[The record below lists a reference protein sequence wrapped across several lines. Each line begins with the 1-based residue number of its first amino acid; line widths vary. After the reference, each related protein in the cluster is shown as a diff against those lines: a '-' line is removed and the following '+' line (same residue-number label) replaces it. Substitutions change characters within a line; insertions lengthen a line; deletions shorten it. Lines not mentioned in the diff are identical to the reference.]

1 MDSCLKSLHISSIP
15 LLVITHHHADH
26 YGGFEGAIK
35 SRKVGQIWQTA
46 SQGQHFAIDAPIGH
60 VDIQVLW
67 PKDPSATYEVT
78 PGDGSA
84 MNNTSISLLID
95 IAGLTF
101 FTAGDAEPPVQEQML
116 ASGLIHKVDIIKVCH
131 HGSAYQYLPLLDA
144 LHPRFAFISVG
155 QGNTYGHPAHSTLTA
170 LADRGIKVFRTDR
183 DGALEIDADQS
194 IRTHHKSIISF
205 G

>member
-1 MDSCLKSLHISSIP
+1 
-15 LLVITHHHADH
+15 
-26 YGGFEGAIK
+26 
-35 SRKVGQIWQTA
+35 
-46 SQGQHFAIDAPIGH
+46 
-60 VDIQVLW
+60 
-67 PKDPSATYEVT
+67 
-78 PGDGSA
+78 

-155 QGNTYGHPAHSTLTA
+155 QGNTYGHPAQSTLSA

-194 IRTHHKSIISF
+194 IRTQHKSIISF